1 MTPVLDFRMSLP
13 VTQTPVNTPQASMKA
28 EFGRL
33 IHAAII
39 NKNFRQLLLT
49 NPVNTID
56 RGYFGESFHFPGEV
70 KEKMRHIRAEN
81 LEEFS
86 SRILQIIETPSVAE
100 IAVLH
105 YN

>member
-1 MTPVLDFRMSLP
+1 MTPIADIQLNEP
-13 VTQTPVNTPQASMKA
+13 VTQSPKTDPQAGTKA

-39 NKNFRQLLLT
+39 NTRFRQLLIT
-49 NPVNTID
+49 NPVNTIEK
-56 RGYFGESFHFPGEV
+56 GYLGESFYFPNDV
-70 KEKMRHIRAEN
+70 KNQIQNIHAGN

-86 SRILQIIETPSVAE
+86 SQVVQIIETTSVPE

-105 YN
+105 YR